1 MTITIHLPDRL
12 AAHLAALPEGERH
25 AFAVSA
31 IEDAVLAAAPPVDE
45 DDLDTALE
53 EAFAQMEAGQGIPF
67 EDFARDLRARSEA
80 RYAPDKAA

>member
-53 EAFAQMEAGQGIPF
+53 EAFAQMEAGEGRPF
-67 EDFARDLRARSEA
+67 EEYAAEFSTRFAARHGL
-80 RYAPDKAA
+80 PQT